1 MKKIIAFVSF
11 LLIVNSVNAQDTAS
25 KPILLMDDG
34 QLRSHPVMVFVEN
47 ANITKEKNPVLC
59 LVAIDQKTRRI
70 SSNILCKGPSFSP
83 FESAPDQTIAKSV
96 GDKQLTVKGTMMLF
110 DLDSLIIPIYSSG
123 VRVLPV
129 VTWVSKADTSAD
141 NKLTI
146 KYSQV
151 ISDKEVYI
159 GNGTGGVFWTAIFL
173 VGFFIIIIF
182 LEYKAKSNPLDVMR
196 ISETELS
203 LPLVQMALWTVS
215 VGAMVFAFGLMHLT
229 VPAIPTSLVI
239 LMGLSAVT
247 SAAGHF
253 QSQVLEGIKD
263 VLGKNASAQP
273 VKKKS
278 LFSSLSSLITITVE
292 GKEYPTMA
300 KSQFLFWTIATLILF
315 IYKSSVEGKLWS
327 VPDELILLMGIS
339 QGSYLFRNQ
348 MEIKKENNEL
358 AAKTGAT
365 NNSNP

>member
-1 MKKIIAFVSF
+1 MKRLIVFVSF
-11 LLIVNSVNAQDTAS
+11 LLIVNSVQAQDTVS
-25 KPILLMDDG
+25 KPILIMDDG
-34 QLRSHPVMVFVEN
+34 QLRSHPVMVFIEN
-47 ANITKEKNPVLC
+47 ANITKEMNPVLC

-70 SSNILCKGPSFSP
+70 SGNVLCKGPSFSP
-83 FESAPDQTIAKSV
+83 FESAPDQTIAK
-96 GDKQLTVKGTMMLF
+96 TVEESQIAAKGTMMLF
-110 DLDSLIIPIYSSG
+110 DLDNLKIPLYASG

-129 VTWVSKADTSAD
+129 VTWVAKKVSTAQNNFTVE
-141 NKLTI
+141 
-146 KYSQV
+146 YFQV

-159 GNGTGGVFWTAIFL
+159 GNGAGGVFWTAIFL

-182 LEYKAKSNPLDVMR
+182 LEYIVKRGPLDVMR

-215 VGAMVFAFGLMHLT
+215 VGGMVFAFGLMHLN
-229 VPAIPTSLVI
+229 VPTIPTSLVI

-253 QSQVLEGIKD
+253 QSQMLEEIKD
-263 VLGKNASAQP
+263 ELGKNASAQQ
-273 VKKKS
+273 VKKRG

-327 VPDELILLMGIS
+327 VPDELIVLMGIS

-358 AAKTGAT
+358 AAKAGTA